1 MWQLLVA
8 AVLVCDP
15 PNLEVRIRVVD
26 PHGAVV
32 PGAEVRQWSGAE
44 PVGALLGV
52 TDASGL
58 LTHCFSPRRNQVGIY
73 RSGFQPKKVKPRAGQ
88 VEVRLAALG
97 SAPTTNTVQQPPCV
111 TGSTTDGAYRL
122 CEDVL
127 TRLPLQ
133 LLLPH

>member
-1 MWQLLVA
+1 MWLLLVA

-15 PNLEVRIRVVD
+15 PSLEVRFRVVD
-26 PHGAVV
+26 PRGSVI
-32 PGAEVRQWSGAE
+32 PGAEVRRWSGAE

-58 LTHCFSPRRNQVGIY
+58 LMHCLSTRSDLGVY
-73 RSGFQPKKVKPRAGQ
+73 RPGFRPKKVKPRAGQ
-88 VEVRLAALG
+88 MKVRLEDTG
-97 SAPTTNTVQQPPCV
+97 SAPAANVVQQTACT
-111 TGSTTDGAYRL
+111 TGSTPDGGYRL
-122 CEDVL
+122 CNDTL